1 MRRVDGHSDGTTDT
15 FTFCCPPFPD
25 KHLYTAFGEGGLE
38 PRLETSMNG
47 STSNTWILF
56 TWTRVV
62 LSKNNAENVWS
73 CVVQTVAV
81 VCLPWPCSCN
91 ILMSCGD
98 R

>member
-47 STSNTWILF
+47 STSNTWIYSLGQESSYQK
-56 TWTRVV
+56 TTRKMFGVGGSDCSGCVSAMAV
-62 LSKNNAENVWS
+62 L
-73 CVVQTVAV
+73 
-81 VCLPWPCSCN
+81 L
-91 ILMSCGD
+91 
-98 R
+98 